1 MAHATF
7 NASRLQAQRL
17 MIESRPT
24 LKPILIYVSLFFLVW
39 TIRATALFRVDAAI
53 ASDVWRNVYS
63 NVVKFAVW
71 VVPVFFYLR
80 RVEGREPFRYLK
92 LTTKPERQSLPLAF
106 VVVIAYFSLVLITSL
121 FVQGKHVSVNFNVVP
136 LASTVISSFSE
147 EIMFRGFLLNELR
160 ERVRF
165 WSANLLTALLFA
177 LIHVPNWLWTRG
189 FQTTMLFDLA
199 GVFALACLLG
209 YLLKKTDSLWVCIGA
224 HIFNNFLAG
233 LLRG

>member
-1 MAHATF
+1 MV
-7 NASRLQAQRL
+7 
-17 MIESRPT
+17 ESRPT
-24 LKPILIYVSLFFLVW
+24 LKPALIYLSLFFLVW
-39 TIRATALFRVDAAI
+39 TIRATVLFRVDAAI

-63 NVVKFAVW
+63 NVVKFVVW

-92 LTTKPERQSLPLAF
+92 LTTKPERRSLPLAF
-106 VVVIAYFSLVLITSL
+106 VIIIAYFSLVLVTSL
-121 FVQGKHVSVNFNVVP
+121 FVQGKHVSVNFNAVA

-165 WSANLLTALLFA
+165 WPANLLTALLFA

-209 YLLKKTDSLWVCIGA
+209 YLLRKTNTLWVCVGV
-224 HIFNNFLAG
+224 HVFNNFLSS
-233 LLRG
+233 LLHG